1 MINLKKIIFLIES
14 ITLIVGKN
22 VSLLVLFMSLIA
34 FCVALLRYFFN
45 IGFVWMQESY
55 IWMNGLVFLL
65 GSSYALLEDRHVRV
79 DIFYRTFNEKYKAY
93 INIFFSF
100 LFIFPFIF
108 ITSKYSLP
116 YIFKSWLSLEKSRE
130 AGGLPFLFIYKTT
143 IIFFCFLIFT
153 LSIALIFSCILVIR
167 NKEKKIFFKL

>member
-1 MINLKKIIFLIES
+1 M
-14 ITLIVGKN
+14 
-22 VSLLVLFMSLIA
+22 
-34 FCVALLRYFFN
+34 
-45 IGFVWMQESY
+45 
-55 IWMNGLVFLL
+55 
-65 GSSYALLEDRHVRV
+65 

-153 LSIALIFSCILVIR
+153 QTIALIFRCILVIR